1 MPMLRAGVSLC
12 GRRGRGGASCQHHLD
27 SDLPHQPRYLYPPPT
42 CSPTLSGPPSE
53 HLGDTSAVDD
63 RGAAGPALGRRA
75 RPGGSGRRKA
85 GSSSSCSSRLRFQYP
100 DVFGRRRARG
110 GSTTTARRRATIA
123 ASARINFRRRTAQAQ
138 RRDDVTS
145 GGDTTAA
152 ARPEVVSSHCA
163 SCNVVYNIR

>member
-42 CSPTLSGPPSE
+42 GSPTLSGPPSE

-85 GSSSSCSSRLRFQYP
+85 GSSSCSSRLRFQYP